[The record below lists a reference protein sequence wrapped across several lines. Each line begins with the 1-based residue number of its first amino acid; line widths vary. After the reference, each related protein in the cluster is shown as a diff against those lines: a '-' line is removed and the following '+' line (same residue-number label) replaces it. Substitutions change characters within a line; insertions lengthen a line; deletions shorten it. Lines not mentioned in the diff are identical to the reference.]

1 MYYYKKKGEWFFT
14 PEEKQAAKD
23 ISVIDYLTQNY
34 GFSFKKEGRGFRCRE
49 HDSFVVKADEHT
61 WFWNSQRM
69 GGGDIIEFVKQ
80 YENKTYAEALVTII
94 NPMQSEQPRRQDLR
108 FGVY

>member
-34 GFSFKKEGRGFRCRE
+34 G
-49 HDSFVVKADEHT
+49 
-61 WFWNSQRM
+61 
-69 GGGDIIEFVKQ
+69 
-80 YENKTYAEALVTII
+80 Y
-94 NPMQSEQPRRQDLR
+94 
-108 FGVY
+108 